1 MSGTARVLAQVM
13 GDLALRRD
21 AAILDAAA
29 AGRNL
34 VRLRGARNRDRTRAG
49 AGNLALARD
58 RNVGEVVEGTLDGAL
73 PFDDDT
79 FALATALDVI
89 EHLDDDVGALREL
102 RRVVAPDGRL
112 LVTVPCYPWLWS
124 SHDVV
129 NQHRRRYTK
138 RTLHRAAS
146 LAGWEPVRT
155 LHFNMLLL
163 PVAAVAPARAA
174 GRGDEGIGPRA
185 HAAFPLI
192 AMAAVRQRVIGKGIN
207 PPAGLSLL
215 CVMRPPTDRRCAM
228 RCGARGGGCNANPS
242 TAPMV
247 AR

>member
-1 MSGTARVLAQVM
+1 MQIDLERQTHAVEDWHWWYVGRRRVLRAVV
-13 GDLALRRD
+13 RD
-21 AAILDAAA
+21 IAPPPGAAILDAGCGS
-29 AGRNL
+29 GRNL
-34 VRLRGARNRDRTRAG
+34 VEFAQF
-49 AGNLALARD
+49 
-58 RNVGEVVEGTLDGAL
+58 GEVTGLEPAPESLELATQRGVGTVVGGTLDEPL
-73 PFDDDT
+73 PFADGK

-138 RTLHRAAS
+138 RTLHRAAW

-163 PVAAVAPARAA
+163 PFAAVARLLERPRGGSPDGTSDLERTPRVLNRVLREPLYAEAWLI
-174 GRGDEGIGPRA
+174 GRG
-185 HAAFPLI
+185 L
-192 AMAAVRQRVIGKGIN
+192 N

-215 CVMRPPTDRRCAM
+215 CVMRRAT
-228 RCGARGGGCNANPS
+228 
-242 TAPMV
+242 
-247 AR
+247 

>member
-1 MSGTARVLAQVM
+1 MQIDLERQTHAVEDWHWWYVGRRRVLAQVM

-21 AAILDAAA
+21 AAILDAGCGS
-29 AGRNL
+29 GRNL
-34 VRLRGARNRDRTRAG
+34 VDFAALGTVTGLEPAAES
-49 AGNLALARD
+49 LALARD
-58 RNVGEVVEGTLDGAL
+58 RNVGNVVEGTLDGAL

-138 RTLHRAAS
+138 RTLHRAAF

-163 PVAAVAPARAA
+163 PVAAVARLLERP
-174 GRGDEGIGPRA
+174 GRESDGVSDLERTPRA
-185 HAAFPLI
+185 LNSALRWPLY
-192 AMAAVRQRVIGKGIN
+192 AEAWLIGKGVN

-215 CVMRPPTDRRCAM
+215 CVMRPA
-228 RCGARGGGCNANPS
+228 G
-242 TAPMV
+242 
-247 AR
+247 